1 MRGLGFCPVL
11 GPRLTHGFHH
21 LPRDVAVARQIMKG
35 REGNGVGRVIVYRR
49 REGEGEEKRES

>member
-1 MRGLGFCPVL
+1 
-11 GPRLTHGFHH
+11 
-21 LPRDVAVARQIMKG
+21 MKG